1 MSADTEVAVRN
12 VPQATARQILH
23 ILFRQYPRR
32 TLVGATMMITQSFLY
47 NAIFFTYA
55 LVLQNFYGTT
65 PASTQYYF
73 FPFAIGNLLGP
84 LLLGRLF
91 DTWGRRQMILL
102 TYGLGGVTLA
112 VSAGLFHAG
121 VLNALTQT
129 ILWCI
134 AFFFASAGASSAYL
148 TVSEVFPLEIRSQV
162 ISYFFSVAQVFG
174 ALGPVIF
181 GAMIGAGT
189 SRGPLAVG
197 YYFGAGMMIAGGLIA
212 FVWGIDA
219 AGKSL
224 ENITTPLGVERK
236 QTAAPAPD

>member
-1 MSADTEVAVRN
+1 MTHGRLDEAEAMVDQLEDTVTEHMREQKVDPTWTLPAVSADTEVAVRN

-32 TLVGATMMITQSFLY
+32 TLVGAAMMITQSFLY
-47 NAIFFTYA
+47 NAIFFTYV

-65 PASTQYYF
+65 PASTQYDF

-102 TYGLGGVTLA
+102 TDGLAGVALA

-121 VLNALTQT
+121 VLSALTQT

-148 TVSEVFPLEIRSQV
+148 TVSEVFRWRS
-162 ISYFFSVAQVFG
+162 G
-174 ALGPVIF
+174 A
-181 GAMIGAGT
+181 
-189 SRGPLAVG
+189 R
-197 YYFGAGMMIAGGLIA
+197 
-212 FVWGIDA
+212 
-219 AGKSL
+219 
-224 ENITTPLGVERK
+224 
-236 QTAAPAPD
+236 